1 MLDLPDPAQAE
12 SFTRQVAATTAR
24 ISRPAK
30 EPAAGH
36 PVPMGPGQPS
46 PIRHVFYIIKENRTY
61 DQVFGDIPRG
71 NGDASL
77 VQFGREVT
85 PNHHALAETYVLLDN
100 YYAPGDQSAL
110 GHRWCTQGY
119 ASDWIHKYG
128 NGRNDANPMLFA
140 PTDFL
145 WDNAKA
151 HQVSVRSYGERGVS
165 HHHARQRRLER
176 DLQRLEE
183 RRRQG
188 HDHRQAHRPR
198 AARYLSPALSGASIP
213 RSPTSSAW
221 TSS

>member
-1 MLDLPDPAQAE
+1 DDRQLAVASGYGFGSLAPLPAGQKGRSYRDRVGVVSIVDLPTPARLQ
-12 SFTRQVAATTAR
+12 SFTKQVLANNRAEQP
-24 ISRPAK
+24 PAK
-30 EPAAGH
+30 RPAAGH

-61 DQVFGDIPRG
+61 DQVLGDIERG

-128 NGRNDANPMLFA
+128 N
-140 PTDFL
+140 
-145 WDNAKA
+145 
-151 HQVSVRSYGERGVS
+151 
-165 HHHARQRRLER
+165 AR
-176 DLQRLEE
+176 
-183 RRRQG
+183 
-188 HDHRQAHRPR
+188 
-198 AARYLSPALSGASIP
+198 
-213 RSPTSSAW
+213 
-221 TSS
+221 